1 MRIAVHG
8 KPFDASLIQT
18 IKKVFELFESH
29 NTDIILS
36 SFFKKLL
43 SEASLENDYPSY
55 QVGDSLED
63 VDFMFTLGGD
73 GTILDAVTH
82 IGAKEIPIVGVNIG
96 RLGYL
101 ATIGLD
107 QLEYALQQIKEK
119 RYITDDRILL
129 RMDDPGELFSGVPF
143 ALNDFTILKSDTS
156 SMITVH
162 TYVDDAFL
170 NSYWADGLILS
181 TPTGSTGY
189 SLSCGGPLVVP
200 HSNNFVIN
208 PVSPHNLNVRPM
220 VVPAN
225 SVLRFEVDTRGDKIL
240 VTLDSR
246 SITVPANTKFTVRKE
261 HFSACLVKFEGYH
274 PFETLRQKLYWG
286 QDARN

>member
-8 KPFDASLIQT
+8 KPFD
-18 IKKVFELFESH
+18 
-29 NTDIILS
+29 
-36 SFFKKLL
+36 
-43 SEASLENDYPSY
+43 
-55 QVGDSLED
+55 DSLNPTIRKVLRQFED
-63 VDFMFTLGGD
+63 HGVELTISEFFANIISGAGLDMPYATYKQGDDLGNHDFMFTLGGD

-82 IGAKEIPIVGVNIG
+82 IGRSELPIVGVNIG
-96 RLGYL
+96 RLGFL
-101 ATIGLD
+101 ATVRLDELD
-107 QLEYALQQIKEK
+107 QALVSIRNKK
-119 RYITDDRILL
+119 YFIDRRSLL
-129 RMDDPGELFSGVPF
+129 RLDDPEGIFEGVPF
-143 ALNDFTILKSDTS
+143 ALNDFTILKSDSS

-170 NSYWADGLILS
+170 NSYWADGLIIS

-189 SLSCGGPLVVP
+189 SLSCGGPLVIP
-200 HSNNFVIN
+200 NSHSFIIN

-220 VVPAN
+220 VV
-225 SVLRFEVDTRGDKIL
+225 SDESKLRFEVDTRDDNVL

-246 SITVPANTKFTVRKE
+246 SVTVPAATKFKVCKE
-261 HFSACLVKFEGYH
+261 DFSACLVKFEGYH

>member
-8 KPFDASLIQT
+8 KPFDNSLKET
-18 IKKVFELFESH
+18 VKKVFEVFDSH
-29 NTDIILS
+29 GIDIVVSDFFTNILN
-36 SFFKKLL
+36 
-43 SEASLENDYPSY
+43 EAGLNNGYPVY
-55 QVGDSLED
+55 KVGDKLQSI
-63 VDFMFTLGGD
+63 DFMFTLGGD

-82 IGAKEIPIVGVNIG
+82 IGALELPIIGVNIG
-96 RLGYL
+96 RLGFL
-101 ATIGLD
+101 ATVRNDELD
-107 QLEYALQQIKEK
+107 QAVQSIKDNKYFIDK
-119 RYITDDRILL
+119 RTLL
-129 RMDDPGELFSGVPF
+129 RMDDPGEIFNGVPF
-143 ALNDFTILKSDTS
+143 ALNDFTILKSDSS

-170 NSYWADGLILS
+170 NSYWADGLIIS

-189 SLSCGGPLVVP
+189 SLSCGGPLVIP
-200 HSNNFVIN
+200 NSHNFIIN

-220 VVPAN
+220 VV
-225 SVLRFEVDTRGDKIL
+225 SDDSELRFEVDTRNENVL

-246 SITVPANTKFTVRKE
+246 SVTVPSTMRFIVRKE
-261 HFSACLVKFEGYH
+261 KFSACLVKFEGYH